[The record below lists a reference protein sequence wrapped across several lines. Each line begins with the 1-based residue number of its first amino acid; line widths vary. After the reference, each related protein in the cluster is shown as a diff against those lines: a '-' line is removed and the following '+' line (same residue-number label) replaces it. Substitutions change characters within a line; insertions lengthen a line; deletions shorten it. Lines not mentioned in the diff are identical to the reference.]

1 MFWLRCFPVNFVKFL
16 KRLFCTEHLRWLL
29 LNFSSILWKW
39 FESCPQISFT
49 KVFKTIG
56 RMLIGVSF
64 SLRFLEPYLDT
75 SVTLTNLK
83 NAGNFDE
90 PVHCMK
96 GVWIQTF
103 IGPYFP
109 GFNYRK
115 ITSKKNPYSHSS
127 RFVNFKACIFS
138 KIISIFLEV
147 QVLNQCP

>member
-16 KRLFCTEHLRWLL
+16 KRLFCTEHFRWLL

-49 KVFKTIG
+49 KVFKIIG